1 MVRCSFCSAL
11 LILHPPPPLRLV
23 FVLPIRHIVQWW
35 CLEKRKPLSEQ
46 STMNYRRKI
55 VKVSLLTP
63 FSLWLH
69 KLKLSGNN
77 FLIDHFNYLTAT
89 LSGTEDV
96 EREGDL
102 LSFVG
107 QVRVKVV
114 SQYYTPNVHITKI
127 CPYFIYLYRS
137 CTYEIKESNLRPR
150 NLSLLPLQSGE
161 ILSRSFLCLISDGIW
176 PPFEYFF
183 GSLLLLVL
191 LHIEPRSILD
201 ATGKKRRKFK
211 IRAMDCHL

>member
-1 MVRCSFCSAL
+1 MLFCASYS
-11 LILHPPPPLRLV
+11 PPSPPLRLVFVV
-23 FVLPIRHIVQWW
+23 FVLPIRHIVQWR

-46 STMNYRRKI
+46 STMNYKRKI

-77 FLIDHFNYLTAT
+77 FLIDHLFNYLTAT

-107 QVRVKVV
+107 QVRVKGV
-114 SQYYTPNVHITKI
+114 SQYYTPNVHITII
-127 CPYFIYLYRS
+127 CPYFNYLYRS

-150 NLSLLPLQSGE
+150 SLSLLPLQSGE

-191 LHIEPRSILD
+191 LHVEPRNILD